1 MYKVIRIMKNTSLN
15 IKRIREQKGY
25 SQELMATKLNI
36 SQASY
41 ARLESEETK
50 LSIDR
55 LQKIADILETD
66 ILTFLDTSKL
76 TIQTQTNN
84 QGAYGNGYVE
94 NLYIENKET
103 FKKLI
108 QTLEIENQH
117 LKTEIEFLRSMV
129 KESSGKV

>member
-1 MYKVIRIMKNTSLN
+1 MYKIIRIMKNTNLN

-25 SQELMATKLNI
+25 SQEFMATKLNI

-66 ILTFLDTSKL
+66 ILTLLDTSKL

-84 QGAYGNGYVE
+84 EGAYGNGYVE

-103 FKKLI
+103 LKKLI
-108 QTLEIENQH
+108 LTLETENQH
-117 LKTEIEFLRSMV
+117 LKTEIEFLRSIV
-129 KESSGKV
+129 TTSSGKV